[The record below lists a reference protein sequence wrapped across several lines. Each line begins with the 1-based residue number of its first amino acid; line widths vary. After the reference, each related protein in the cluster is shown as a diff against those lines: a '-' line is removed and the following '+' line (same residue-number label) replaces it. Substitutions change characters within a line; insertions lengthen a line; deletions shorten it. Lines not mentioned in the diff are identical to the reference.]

1 MVTSVKRGRRVHDPH
16 TLHLVRKFPIL
27 VVFTLVELLIAGH
40 SLPNPPMHWCS
51 SGPPQALLFSRIS
64 ESWMFLTSIDCW
76 TFLTKSSQALIFIS
90 HVPRLCKLPKWFP
103 QGFLS
108 GSLIPLSIPYQFL
121 AFLESSS
128 PKLCF
133 LSGLFTTSFP
143 ALLSWRVPLWSF
155 DFCNSY
161 VSLGTS
167 NTILPCFDFL
177 KDLIN
182 PPMPSF
188 DLLQDSSRN
197 PKE

>member
-1 MVTSVKRGRRVHDPH
+1 MVTSVERGWRVHDLHPG
-16 TLHLVRKFPIL
+16 HLVRKFPIL
-27 VVFTLVELLIAGH
+27 ASLH
-40 SLPNPPMHWCS
+40 SCWVI
-51 SGPPQALLFSRIS
+51 G
-64 ESWMFLTSIDCW
+64 CW
-76 TFLTKSSQALIFIS
+76 TFLTKSSQALIFVS

-103 QGFLS
+103 QGFPS

-177 KDLIN
+177 KELIN
-182 PPMPSF
+182 PPMPTF